1 MLIIIDATNQVIEYW
16 IINTGIKMVAA
27 FNRIILITKIK
38 IPRVIQISGRKRIRR
53 IGFISKL
60 RIERIKAKIISC
72 SKVP

>member
-27 FNRIILITKIK
+27 FNRIILIIK
-38 IPRVIQISGRKRIRR
+38 AKRPKVIQISGKKRIRK

-60 RIERIKAKIISC
+60 RSERIKARIINC
-72 SKVP
+72 SNVP